1 MTDLHRQRSSLQ
13 RSSPL
18 PETQLQSNSQS
29 LLLDSQLQSQLPHSK
44 RNSSIRFQNRISIH
58 NCNCSSFIQHRNS
71 SIHNRISS
79 VRYFDSVSFRMY
91 DLNDDSFIEWEEVG
105 QMITEYLG
113 GDQLF
118 QVLSKP
124 EEALKLLQKAVKLL
138 EGIPGQYRTIAGIKA
153 RMGQLQLPPGVERME
168 RL

>member
-79 VRYFDSVSFRMY
+79 VRKHVPELTAREIASGLTKISAIY
-91 DLNDDSFIEWEEVG
+91 E
-105 QMITEYLG
+105 
-113 GDQLF
+113 
-118 QVLSKP
+118 VLSKP